1 MSCEKK
7 LKNCHSKIVILYRNL
22 TDPDG
27 KNLFLVCVTDLA
39 IECRDYDLL
48 FGKMQANGIR
58 SRGLIHQFESINI
71 DAKRACRMVAE
82 ELIKKGL
89 FEDAIKMFDLAGIEE
104 KALKYMSTLLSQ
116 VVHQPTRIGSL
127 RERLHLMA
135 NEFSQR
141 YQGIDIHC
149 DAQTLSSFSTL
160 RDLMEFFDYYH
171 ETKYQPALEVLS
183 QLKLVPL
190 SMSDLDICVHNFKRY
205 GSEISKV
212 FPDLL
217 LATMDILYAQYK
229 IIKGNDSNITNEIA
243 RDKVNEEII

>member
-1 MSCEKK
+1 MN
-7 LKNCHSKIVILYRNL
+7 KNCCYIFFIYSRNL

-27 KNLFLVCVTDLA
+27 RNLFLVCVSDLA

-48 FGKMQANGIR
+48 FGKMQSNGIR
-58 SRGLIHQFESINI
+58 SHGLIHQFESINI
-71 DAKRACRMVAE
+71 DAKRACRMVAD
-82 ELIKKGL
+82 ELVKKGL

-116 VVHQPTRIGSL
+116 VVHQPSRIGSL
-127 RERLHLMA
+127 RERLHIMA

-149 DAQTLSSFSTL
+149 DAQTLSTFSTL
-160 RDLMEFFDYYH
+160 RDLVEFFDFYH
-171 ETKYQPALEVLS
+171 EKKYQPALEVLS

-190 SMSDLDICVHNFKRY
+190 SMTDLDICVHNFKRY

-217 LATMDILYAQYK
+217 LATMDILYTQYK
-229 IIKGNDSNITNEIA
+229 MIKGNDSNISNEIA
-243 RDKVNEEII
+243 KDQVNV